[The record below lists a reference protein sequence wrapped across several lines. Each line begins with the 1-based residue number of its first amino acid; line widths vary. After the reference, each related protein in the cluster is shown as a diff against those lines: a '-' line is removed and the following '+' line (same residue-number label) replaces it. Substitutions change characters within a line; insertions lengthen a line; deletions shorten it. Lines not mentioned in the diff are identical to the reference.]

1 MRISSASVF
10 TAAITLAAISGCA
23 VPDPDRNY
31 TVQDN
36 DAKVVLRSIGMPM
49 NVDFSISSKF
59 DACQGF
65 ERVGLVRDEG
75 RGVLLPWV
83 ANLSSRLNR
92 VPGELRAQVPG
103 DSLIQVKGMGVW
115 DAGRC
120 GPVAASFPTQKG
132 DTYLVEFVW
141 TDTASCSLRVSDITV
156 PTQPQPLAAKYRL
169 CPRKM
174 VGG

>member
-1 MRISSASVF
+1 LALALALA
-10 TAAITLAAISGCA
+10 AAITLAAITGCA
-23 VPDPDRNY
+23 VPDPDRLY
-31 TVQDN
+31 TAQDN

-49 NVDFSISSKF
+49 NVDFSISSKS

-75 RGVLLPWV
+75 RGVLLPWI

-103 DSLIQVKGMGVW
+103 DSLIQVKGLGVW

-120 GPVAASFPTQKG
+120 GPVAASFPTQKS

-141 TDTASCSLRVSDITV
+141 TGTASCSLRASDITV
-156 PTQPQPLAAKYRL
+156 PTQTKPVAARYRL
-169 CPRKM
+169 CPRTM
-174 VGG
+174 VGD